1 MLKAILN
8 SYRQIRYTFSKGMG
22 GRKKIL
28 LIKNAFPVEQFT
40 LRKSP
45 AIYSKKMPNN
55 FYFENARGFP
65 KKIVNLKG
73 PPPGG
78 GPILVIN
85 YPI

>member
-1 MLKAILN
+1 M
-8 SYRQIRYTFSKGMG
+8 RG
-22 GRKKIL
+22 GKKIL

-65 KKIVNLKG
+65 KKIVNPKG
-73 PPPGG
+73 PPRGRPHSSYQLPDIGISG
-78 GPILVIN
+78 KVFFLMVW
-85 YPI
+85 